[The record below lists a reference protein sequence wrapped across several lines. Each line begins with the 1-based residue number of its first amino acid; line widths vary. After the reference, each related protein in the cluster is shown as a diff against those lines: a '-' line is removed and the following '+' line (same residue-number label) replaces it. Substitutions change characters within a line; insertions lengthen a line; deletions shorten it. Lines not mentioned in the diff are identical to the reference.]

1 MAPML
6 PQSLS
11 LDHVLDHQAA
21 KILKTK
27 FACGCSVVKN
37 PSLVEQIE
45 IQGDFVDKVAE
56 LMLKTYEKSH
66 QVNKDVIYV
75 IEIVGDEETKKK
87 KKKLYF
93 GAGEDEDD

>member
-1 MAPML
+1 MTSSIL
-6 PQSLS
+6 TLS
-11 LDHVLDHQAA
+11 LQAA
-21 KILKTK
+21 KIFKTK

-66 QVNKDVIYV
+66 QVNKEVIYV
-75 IEIVGDEETKKK
+75 VEVIGDEETKKK
-87 KKKLYF
+87 KKRLYF
-93 GAGEDEDD
+93 GAGDDEDD